1 MKEQIQN
8 DYISAFKAKDT
19 LTKDVLGL
27 LKGAILNAEI
37 NKKED
42 LTDEEIIDIVTKQIK
57 LRKDSISEFEKAGR
71 DNLVEQN
78 KKEIEVLNKYMPKQ
92 YTEEEVNN
100 IIEEVINEVRP
111 EGMKDFGKIMK
122 ELTPRLKGRTDISKV
137 SNLVKEKL

>member
-100 IIEEVINEVRP
+100 IIEEVINEVKP